1 VVKTDLESSP
11 PSFSGESLTHLDI
24 TSDITTLT
32 FNLHPTLSVT
42 HLAIS
47 SSDLK
52 TTSSLVLPLTA
63 LSVDKDQERGSVDL
77 SSDGEWLG
85 TTSPR
90 ETSTRPR
97 ERSQCEWSKWGG
109 GGRVCRL
116 MISSYALTQFE
127 PTAARKAFP

>member
-63 LSVDKDQERGSVDL
+63 LSIDKDQERGAVDL
-77 SSDGEWLG
+77 SSL
-85 TTSPR
+85 P
-90 ETSTRPR
+90 
-97 ERSQCEWSKWGG
+97 GG
-109 GGRVCRL
+109 GLKAGMKGVKLWTR
-116 MISSYALTQFE
+116 FE
-127 PTAARKAFP
+127 AELGGSMVGYYKSEGDLDESTGKKPM